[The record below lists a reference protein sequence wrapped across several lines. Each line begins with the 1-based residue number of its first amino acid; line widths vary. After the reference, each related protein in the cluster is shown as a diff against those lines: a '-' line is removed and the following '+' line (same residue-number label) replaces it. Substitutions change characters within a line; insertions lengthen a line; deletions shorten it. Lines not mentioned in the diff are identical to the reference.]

1 MSTRRTCTP
10 SSLERALLTRP
21 AQCPQVMPSIFR
33 VRWFMVVVSSFL
45 KSSIPP
51 LPIPGLGACAP
62 ERRIAAR
69 PPFLRHPSRRDA
81 PPPLRHRF
89 GDHGDD
95 GASLSKGMPPPC
107 HSRREGRR
115 PREGAAHRGQ
125 VRRSEFDLTGS
136 GMASGSGV
144 PSEETARRPRG
155 PVEDVVTGMD
165 RLYLLPNRRKG
176 RLAKDSELR
185 TQLKWLHNRRPLL
198 PNDLTAGSAKLA
210 ASSAKLSMLQN
221 RSYPLPAC
229 RVLLHNSPAKLPIIL
244 DMMHNLASGWRGE
257 HDMQHFKVGTQ
268 HRDSGER
275 LRSPGERLRE
285 ES

>member
-1 MSTRRTCTP
+1 MGSLNATP
-10 SSLERALLTRP
+10 LLSRSQGLERSP
-21 AQCPQVMPSIFR
+21 VMPHCG
-33 VRWFMVVVSSFL
+33 
-45 KSSIPP
+45 KS
-51 LPIPGLGACAP
+51 LPGAQGDRGRKATGGGIRGVPSGAGGGTGILGAG
-62 ERRIAAR
+62 
-69 PPFLRHPSRRDA
+69 PPVTPPTSRHRLRRDA